1 MAGIS
6 TWRDLLL
13 LGDQNKYFRISQVVD
28 GEEQGTTNTS
38 PLSLQLWNRNRL
50 PTSASLIEDL
60 PHKMQEHLCFLVDQ
74 FCSDQ
79 AARTSFTDD
88 SGYTVT
94 ADRVFGT
101 LRRRCS
107 GIVFRV
113 NREPEPGVIARHL
126 SDLVLD
132 IYEALVQDR
141 ASFID
146 RQYSSDNAVVTDHSY
161 QLDSQVKILWEDKSP
176 KVFDKF
182 VEELKGQMLTNGS
195 PIDLCTESKP
205 TMYEG
210 YKAVLAKVRAPFP
223 VLRKSES
230 SPPLACVPCRRCAAS
245 GPLGNHI
252 QWTSLHHHLYSAD
265 NNKTYDLLLT
275 GHVILSST

>member
-13 LGDQNKYFRISQVVD
+13 PAGKDTHIRISQVD
-28 GEEQGTTNTS
+28 EGEEGTTNTS
-38 PLSLQLWNRNRL
+38 ALSLQLWNRNRL
-50 PTSASLIEDL
+50 PPSASLIEDL
-60 PHKMQEHLCFLVDQ
+60 PYKMQEHLSFLIDQ

-79 AARTSFTDD
+79 AVRTSFTD
-88 SGYTVT
+88 SRGYTIT
-94 ADRVFGT
+94 ADHVFGT
-101 LRRRCS
+101 LRRHCS
-107 GIVFRV
+107 DIIFRV
-113 NREPEPGVIARHL
+113 NRDPDSGLISRSL
-126 SDLVLD
+126 SCLVVD

-141 ASFID
+141 PQFRD
-146 RQYSSDNAVVTDHSY
+146 REHSSDNAVITDHRY
-161 QLDSQVKILWEDKSP
+161 QLDGRIKILWEDKSP

-223 VLRKSES
+223 VLHKSES
-230 SPPLACVPCRRCAAS
+230 SPPLACVPCRRRAAS

-252 QWTSLHHHLYSAD
+252 QWTSLHHHLYSA
-265 NNKTYDLLLT
+265 NNNTTYDLLLT
-275 GHVILSST
+275 GRVILSST